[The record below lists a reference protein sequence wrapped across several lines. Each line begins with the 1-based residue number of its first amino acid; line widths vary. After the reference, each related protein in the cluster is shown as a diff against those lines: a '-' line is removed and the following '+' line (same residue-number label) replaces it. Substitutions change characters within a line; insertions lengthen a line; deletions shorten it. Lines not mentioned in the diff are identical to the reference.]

1 MRATFSLFIRSLG
14 DLKMPKTG
22 SDLLAIG
29 KEGERGTQRKS
40 GFQQRK
46 LKTDQEQEGSDPE
59 DAIQDQD

>member
-1 MRATFSLFIRSLG
+1 
-14 DLKMPKTG
+14 MPKTG

-29 KEGERGTQRKS
+29 KEGERGRQRKS
-40 GFQQRK
+40 DFQQRK